1 MTTRQDHNSTPIIDF
16 STPYHVLRE
25 IGSGAHG
32 RVFLAE
38 GPTGRVAL
46 KVCPRPETPER
57 QADWERER
65 RGWRLM
71 AGVSHHPGLVR
82 IFAFGDDPDG
92 GVFWVAMELAD
103 PEEGGSAAD
112 AKAYR
117 PLTLASVATAE
128 TALPLS
134 RCLSIGMRLASALEH
149 LQRHHLLHR
158 DVKPG
163 NVLFVGGKPVIA
175 DAGLVVDVRE
185 AASIVGT
192 PGYVPPENHGSP
204 QGDVFSLGRTLWR
217 IATGRPPEEAGSA
230 PCAEADTSD
239 PDFRDFLAIIEK
251 AMSVVPERR
260 YRSAKAMRKA
270 LVRLQRHRRMRRL
283 RRIALP
289 VLGAACAVLLLALVW
304 ALGRRS
310 GFEAGKTAAAAQAPT
325 NSPPTQQE
333 ALDYIEYGVRTGR
346 LHVLT
351 EDEARIRVSNAIAKA
366 MERRKA
372 AAATN
377 SPAAKH

>member
-1 MTTRQDHNSTPIIDF
+1 MRPDKISKPIGDLSTPFRI
-16 STPYHVLRE
+16 LRE

-38 GPTGRVAL
+38 GQEGRVAL

-57 QADWERER
+57 QQDWERER
-65 RGWRLM
+65 RGWRLL
-71 AGVSHHPGLVR
+71 ASIPHHPGLVR
-82 IFAFGDDPDG
+82 VFDSGDELG
-92 GVFWVAMELAD
+92 GGAFWVAMELAD
-103 PEEGGSAAD
+103 PEEEAATD
-112 AKAYR
+112 AESYR

-128 TALPLS
+128 TALPIS
-134 RCLSIGMRLASALEH
+134 KCISIGVRLASALEH

-163 NVLFVGGKPVIA
+163 NVLFVDGRPVIA
-175 DAGLVVDVRE
+175 DAGLVVDDRE

-239 PDFRDFLAIIEK
+239 PDFRDFLAIVEK

-289 VLGAACAVLLLALVW
+289 VLGAVCAVLLFALAW

-310 GFEAGKTAAAAQAPT
+310 GFEAGKTAAAASAPT

-366 MERRKA
+366 RERRKA

>member
-1 MTTRQDHNSTPIIDF
+1 MTIRPDKTSDPIGGVSTPF
-16 STPYHVLRE
+16 RVLRE

-32 RVFLAE
+32 SIYLAE
-38 GPTGRVAL
+38 GPFGRVAL
-46 KVCPRPETPER
+46 KVCPRPEAPER

-65 RGWRLM
+65 RGWRLLT
-71 AGVSHHPGLVR
+71 AIPRHPGLVR
-82 IFAFGDDPDG
+82 VLDSGDDPG
-92 GVFWVAMELAD
+92 GAFWVAMELAD
-103 PEEGGSAAD
+103 PEEEAASD
-112 AKAYR
+112 AESYR
-117 PLTLASVATAE
+117 PLTLASVAAAE

-134 RCLSIGMRLASALEH
+134 KCLSIGLRLASALEH

-163 NVLFVGGKPVIA
+163 NILFVGGRPVIA

-185 AASIVGT
+185 AASSVGT

-239 PDFRDFLAIIEK
+239 PDFRDFLAIVER

-270 LVRLQRHRRMRRL
+270 LVRLQRHRRMRQV

-289 VLGAACAVLLLALVW
+289 ILGAVCAVLLLALAW

-310 GFEAGKTAAAAQAPT
+310 ATTPNVPAPLTDIVPMSPVSEPDPLDEIREGIRSGKIHVMTKEEARGIVNGALGNLNNALADVT
-325 NSPPTQQE
+325 NSLPST
-333 ALDYIEYGVRTGR
+333 R
-346 LHVLT
+346 
-351 EDEARIRVSNAIAKA
+351 
-366 MERRKA
+366 
-372 AAATN
+372 
-377 SPAAKH
+377 

>member
-1 MTTRQDHNSTPIIDF
+1 MSTQNERLCAPGF
-16 STPYHVLRE
+16 RLLRE

-38 GPTGRVAL
+38 GPAGRVAL
-46 KVCPRPETPER
+46 KICPRPEVPER

-71 AGVSHHPGLVR
+71 ARIPRHPGLVR
-82 IFAFGDDPDG
+82 VLDLGDAAAGDAF
-92 GVFWVAMELAD
+92 WIAMELAD
-103 PEEGGSAAD
+103 PEEAGGAAD
-112 AKAYR
+112 AESYR
-117 PLTLASVATAE
+117 PMTLASVAAAE
-128 TALPLS
+128 TALPLAK
-134 RCLSIGMRLASALEH
+134 CISIGLRLASALEH

-163 NVLFVGGKPVIA
+163 NVLFVGGRPIIA

-217 IATGRPPEEAGSA
+217 IATGRSPEEAGSA

-239 PDFRDFLAIIEK
+239 PDFRDFLAIVER
-251 AMSVVPERR
+251 AMSVSPERR
-260 YRSAKAMRKA
+260 YRSAKALRKA
-270 LVRLQRHRRMRRL
+270 LSRLGRRRMARRV

-289 VLGAACAVLLLALVW
+289 VLGAVCAALLLALAW

-310 GFEAGKTAAAAQAPT
+310 AALPGGNAPWNGISAPPPTSEPDPLDEIRQGIRSGQIHVMTKEEAQRMVNGVLSDINSSLSNVT
-325 NSPPTQQE
+325 NSLPHNP
-333 ALDYIEYGVRTGR
+333 
-346 LHVLT
+346 
-351 EDEARIRVSNAIAKA
+351 
-366 MERRKA
+366 
-372 AAATN
+372 
-377 SPAAKH
+377 

>member
-1 MTTRQDHNSTPIIDF
+1 MTVRQDKTSDPIGGVSTPF
-16 STPYHVLRE
+16 RVLRE

-38 GPTGRVAL
+38 GRSGRVAL

-65 RGWRLM
+65 RGWRLL
-71 AGVSHHPGLVR
+71 AGIPHHPGLVR
-82 IFAFGDDPDG
+82 VFGSGDEPG
-92 GVFWVAMELAD
+92 GGAFWVAMELAD
-103 PEEGGSAAD
+103 PEGEAATD
-112 AKAYR
+112 AESYR
-117 PLTLASVATAE
+117 PLTLASVASAE

-134 RCLSIGMRLASALEH
+134 KCLSIGTRLASAIEH

-163 NVLFVGGKPVIA
+163 NVLFIDGRPVIA

-251 AMSVVPERR
+251 AMSVAPELR

-270 LVRLQRHRRMRRL
+270 LARLRRHRVSRQVK
-283 RRIALP
+283 RIALP
-289 VLGAACAVLLLALVW
+289 VLGAVCGALLLALAW

-310 GFEAGKTAAAAQAPT
+310 ATVSTGTVPLTETSTRPAESEPDPLREIREGIRSGKIHVMTKEEAQRIVNGALGNLHNALADVT
-325 NSPPTQQE
+325 NSLP
-333 ALDYIEYGVRTGR
+333 
-346 LHVLT
+346 
-351 EDEARIRVSNAIAKA
+351 ARR
-366 MERRKA
+366 
-372 AAATN
+372 
-377 SPAAKH
+377 